1 MVILAAVGEKR
12 DQEQVISQAHD
23 LATAYGDDL
32 QVLHVIPRDEA
43 DSHLEELQ
51 SIDEFSDV
59 SFTVEES
66 RARDVAR
73 TMAETA
79 LDRAALATVEP
90 VGRVGDPAN
99 TIIAE
104 ADAVDPRYLVVGGRK
119 RSPTGK
125 ALFGSVTQ
133 SVILNAECPVVTVL
147 SEPG

>member
-12 DQEQVISQAHD
+12 DQGRLIRQAHD

-32 QVLHVIPRDEA
+32 QVLHVIPGDEA
-43 DSHLEELQ
+43 DSHLEDLR

-79 LDRAALATVEP
+79 LEGSGLGNVEP
-90 VGRVGDPAN
+90 VGRLGAPAS
-99 TIIAE
+99 TIVAE
-104 ADAVDPRYLVVGGRK
+104 ADAVDPRYLVVGGNK

-125 ALFGSVTQ
+125 AVFGSVTQ
-133 SVILNAECPVVTVL
+133 SVILNAECPVVTL
-147 SEPG
+147 MSEP

>member
-1 MVILAAVGEKR
+1 MAILAAVGEKR
-12 DQEQVISQAHD
+12 DQEQVIRQAHD
-23 LATAYGDDL
+23 LAAAYEDAL
-32 QVLHVIPRDEA
+32 QLLHVIPKDEA

-73 TMAETA
+73 TMAESA
-79 LDRAALATVEP
+79 LGDELGNVEP
-90 VGRVGDPAN
+90 VGRIGDPAS
-99 TIIAE
+99 TIVAE
-104 ADAVDPRYLVVGGRK
+104 VEAVDPRYLVVGGSK

-125 ALFGSVTQ
+125 AIFGSVTQ

-147 SEPG
+147 SEY